1 MASVQPHVIVITGPV
16 GAGKTT
22 SMNELAELLARR
34 GESVAMVDLDGLR
47 AFWPANPND
56 PFHTELGMSNLSAIW
71 PQFAS
76 RGARWLVLSDVVE
89 HPDQRVS
96 YQQAIPESVTTI
108 VRLEVPLDRVHER
121 LRRRESGESL
131 DWHLH
136 RSGELQ
142 QLMAERG
149 VGDIVIS
156 VDGHGPDEVATMIF
170 DALQPQDT

>member
-1 MASVQPHVIVITGPV
+1 MALVQPHVIVITGPV

-22 SMNELAELLARR
+22 SMNELAELLDRR

-47 AFWPANPND
+47 ALWPPDPED
-56 PFHTELGMSNLSAIW
+56 PFHAELGMANLSAIW
-71 PQFAS
+71 PEFAS

-89 HPDQRVS
+89 HPDQRIS
-96 YQQAIPESVTTI
+96 YQRAIPDSVTTI
-108 VRLEVPLDRVHER
+108 VRLEVPLARVHER

-142 QLMAERG
+142 QLMTERG
-149 VGDIVIS
+149 VGDIVIT
-156 VDGHGPDEVATMIF
+156 VDGHSPGEVAAMIF
-170 DALQPQDT
+170 TAVRQHVP